1 MAKSVY
7 DDRLEALRSAISSR
21 PDEPIAIDATLEE
34 ILEIGDE
41 RVTRDLL
48 LLLTDDAEDD
58 EGMFSIIHAA
68 ESTNDSAYVQAML
81 LAFPELVRS
90 APRWASIVFMRVLNN
105 SSSQLELV
113 RQLRVSSVSVK
124 ELVHDMCRRI
134 NDVSPQF
141 LTKTTPVALATV

>member
-1 MAKSVY
+1 
-7 DDRLEALRSAISSR
+7 
-21 PDEPIAIDATLEE
+21 
-34 ILEIGDE
+34 
-41 RVTRDLL
+41 
-48 LLLTDDAEDD
+48 
-58 EGMFSIIHAA
+58 MFSIIHAA